1 MPTYTAVDLGATSGR
16 VVNVHLDADRIAL
29 EPVRRFS
36 NEMVADGDGGR
47 TWDFDA
53 LLHEVV
59 TGIGEAAAHGPVAS
73 IGIDSWAVDYGLLDA
88 SSHLI
93 GPVHAYRSS
102 RTEGVM
108 DVVCRRIGSGR
119 LYGITGTQFLP
130 FNTVYQ
136 LVAARE
142 TAEYETARS
151 LLMLPDLINN
161 RLCGSTTN
169 DITNASTTQLLDV
182 RRRAWS
188 AELLAELQL
197 RADLLPRLHEP
208 GTSLGVVRDDLSAA
222 AAGVRV
228 VAVASHDTASAV
240 AGTPLAASRPGIY
253 ISCGTWALVGC
264 ELPAPVTSEDARRA
278 NVTNEL
284 GVGGTTRL
292 LKNVTGLWLLEE
304 CRRAWATQGI
314 DLETGGLVKA
324 AEREP
329 VGGAVID
336 PDDPTL
342 TGAAD
347 MPAAVAA
354 ACRASGQPVPSS
366 PAAVTRVL
374 LDSLALSFRRTVR
387 TIERIGGVD
396 AAVIH
401 LVGGGSRN
409 GLLAR
414 LCASACE
421 RPVLVGPAEA
431 TVVGNALVQAIAD
444 GTISSLEAGRK
455 LVEVGLPGTWL
466 EPEPLVDW
474 DALANRLAR

>member
-16 VVNVHLDADRIAL
+16 VVNVHLDADRIVL
-29 EPVRRFS
+29 EPVRRFP
-36 NEMVADGDGGR
+36 NEMVVDADAGR
-47 TWDFDA
+47 TWDFEA

-73 IGIDSWAVDYGLLDA
+73 IGVDSWAVDYGLLDA
-88 SSHLI
+88 SGSLV
-93 GPVHAYRSS
+93 GPVHAYRST
-102 RTEGVM
+102 RTDGVM
-108 DVVCRRIGSGR
+108 DAVGRRIGTGH

-130 FNTVYQ
+130 FNTIYQ

-142 TAEYETARS
+142 TTEYTTARS
-151 LLMLPDLINN
+151 LLMLPDLINH

-182 RRRAWS
+182 RQRAWS
-188 AELLAELQL
+188 AELLADL
-197 RADLLPRLHEP
+197 RLRPELLPRLHEP
-208 GTSLGVVRDDLSAA
+208 GTYLGVIGDDLSIA

-240 AGTPLAASRPGIY
+240 AGTPLSAARPGVY

-264 ELPAPVTSEDARRA
+264 ELEAPVTTEDARRA

-284 GVGGTTRL
+284 GVAGTTRL

-304 CRRAWATQGI
+304 CRRTWAARGI
-314 DLETGGLVKA
+314 DIETGGLVEA
-324 AEREP
+324 AAREP

-347 MPAAVAA
+347 MPEAIAA
-354 ACRASGQPVPSS
+354 ACRASRQPVPAS

-374 LDSLALSFRRTVR
+374 LDSMALSFRRTVR
-387 TIERIGGVD
+387 TIERVSGVD

-401 LVGGGSRN
+401 LVGGGSLN

-414 LCASACE
+414 LCASACD

-431 TVVGNALVQAIAD
+431 TVVGNGLVQAIAD
-444 GTISSLEAGRK
+444 GTIPDLEAGRR
-455 LVEVGLPGTWL
+455 LAEASLPVTWL
-466 EPEPLVDW
+466 EPERLVDW
-474 DALANRLAR
+474 DALASRLQ